1 MKSLVKNSG
10 LLLFIVL
17 LFGACMG
24 GRIPCPEIE
33 TVKLRNYK
41 PSSSSLSAKV
51 YKESEEESTRSK
63 EGKPTNGHFIQN
75 ISVEEWD
82 CPKPG
87 SKRYMPKSVK
97 ENIRNNR
104 KRMESDMKNNRQQ
117 ADSLSH
123 R

>member
-1 MKSLVKNSG
+1 MKSLVNSSG
-10 LLLFIVL
+10 PFLIILLVL
-17 LFGACMG
+17 GGCMG

-51 YKESEEESTRSK
+51 YQEAEEESTRAK
-63 EGKPTNGHFIQN
+63 EGKPTNVHFIQN

-104 KRMESDMKNNRQQ
+104 KKMESDMKRNQHQ
-117 ADSLSH
+117 ADSLSS

>member
-1 MKSLVKNSG
+1 MKSLLENCG
-10 LLLFIVL
+10 PFLLILLVL
-17 LFGACMG
+17 CGCMG

-51 YKESEEESTRSK
+51 YQEAEEESTRSK

-87 SKRYMPKSVK
+87 SKRYLPKSIK
-97 ENIRNNR
+97 ANIRNNR
-104 KRMESDMKNNRQQ
+104 KKMESDMKKNYQQ
-117 ADSLSH
+117 TDSLSN

>member
-10 LLLFIVL
+10 LLLIIVL

-63 EGKPTNGHFIQN
+63 EGKPTNAHFIQN

-87 SKRYMPKSVK
+87 AKRYMPKSVK

-104 KRMESDMKNNRQQ
+104 KRMESDMKKNQHQ
-117 ADSLSH
+117 ADSLSN

>member
-1 MKSLVKNSG
+1 MKSLIKNSG
-10 LLLFIVL
+10 LFLFIVL
-17 LFGACMG
+17 LFCACMG

-41 PSSSSLSAKV
+41 PSSSSLSARV
-51 YKESEEESTRSK
+51 YKESEEESARTK
-63 EGKPTNGHFIQN
+63 EGKPTHGRFTQN

-97 ENIRNNR
+97 ENIRNNK
-104 KRMESDMKNNRQQ
+104 KRMESDMKKNQHQ
-117 ADSLSH
+117 ADSLSS